1 MSVQE
6 TSEIR
11 DLTADE
17 LDAVAGG
24 FDPTGLLLI
33 GLAVYAGG
41 WVAGV
46 VGMITGLWDD
56 IFG

>member
-6 TSEIR
+6 TGEIR

-24 FDPTGLLLI
+24 VDPTGLLLI
-33 GLAVYAGG
+33 GLAVYVGG